1 MEERDERTASG
12 LYVAVAGNIGA
23 GKSSLTRILS
33 ERYHLSPVYEAV
45 DENPYLE
52 DFYRD
57 MKRYAFHSQMF
68 FLAARLRQHLRQ
80 VNLGLRVIQDRTV
93 YEDAAIFARLLHDDG
108 VMDDRDHASYR
119 TMYEAVT
126 SALRPPDLL
135 IYLRA
140 SLPTLKRHIKQR
152 GRTYEADIDDGYL
165 ERLGG
170 LTSQGATALE
180 NARLVETLHH
190 QGLHDPLSAL
200 PNRRLFRTRM
210 NDALA
215 RGRRSGNPPAV
226 IFIDLD
232 DFKVLN
238 DSFGHEAG
246 DKVITEVAERL
257 RSAVR
262 AADTVARLGGDE
274 FAVILENL
282 NDPPVDAAMVAQKL
296 VRQVR
301 EPITVSGV
309 EVGISASAGAVVAR
323 ATDDH
328 DSLLRRADA
337 HMYKAKSGGRDRAVA
352 EAAG

>member
-170 LTSQGATALE
+170 LYE
-180 NARLVETLHH
+180 RWIEDY
-190 QGLHDPLSAL
+190 GLSRVVVVPGD
-200 PNRRLFRTRM
+200 
-210 NDALA
+210 
-215 RGRRSGNPPAV
+215 
-226 IFIDLD
+226 DLD
-232 DFKVLN
+232 FVNDDVSLRKLLDLLERNGLTAPVVL
-238 DSFGHEAG
+238 
-246 DKVITEVAERL
+246 
-257 RSAVR
+257 
-262 AADTVARLGGDE
+262 
-274 FAVILENL
+274 
-282 NDPPVDAAMVAQKL
+282 
-296 VRQVR
+296 
-301 EPITVSGV
+301 
-309 EVGISASAGAVVAR
+309 
-323 ATDDH
+323 
-328 DSLLRRADA
+328 
-337 HMYKAKSGGRDRAVA
+337 
-352 EAAG
+352 